1 MRYYTIVISHPV
13 TGVVKRIYTSLSP
26 QGITHLGS
34 LNIELD
40 LPVFPYAQPIGGGF
54 VRVWGV
60 SLQTVGQATDLNGMA
75 IKVFGGMQKGLP
87 LANPKQ
93 SGLLAQGFILQAFG
107 NWQDTVQTLDMVIA
121 AGTGTVD
128 VPANLVLNWA
138 KGQQLSQAIY
148 NTLKTAYPT
157 YTVNVAINSRL
168 VLDHD
173 EQGFY
178 QTITQLASRIREV
191 SQAIIGGEYRGV
203 EIVLREKAF
212 FVYDGTSPT
221 KPKQLA
227 FTDLIGQPGWINPG
241 QIQVK
246 AVMRADVV
254 LGDYVRLPKGQIVT
268 TAQSL
273 SQYKQGSV
281 FQGTFQIDSVRHV
294 GNFRQPDANSWV
306 SVFDMHQVAEPANN
320 G

>member
-1 MRYYTIVISHPV
+1 MRYYNIVISDPV
-13 TGVVKRIYTSLSP
+13 SGEVRRVYTSLNSFGTT
-26 QGITHLGS
+26 QLGA

-40 LPVFPYAQPIGGGF
+40 APVFPYAQPIGGAAL
-54 VRVWGV
+54 RVWGV

-93 SGLLAQGFILQAFG
+93 SGLLLQGYIAQAFG
-107 NWQDTVQTLDMVIA
+107 NWQDMVQTLDMVIF

-128 VPANLVLNWA
+128 VPANLVLNWT
-138 KGQQLSQAIY
+138 KGQQLSQAIQ
-148 NTLKTAYPT
+148 NTLSVAYPG
-157 YTVNVAINSRL
+157 YTANISISDKL

-178 QTITQLASRIREV
+178 QTITQFAQRIREI
-191 SQAIIGGEYRGV
+191 SQGIVGGDYRGV
-203 EIVLREKAF
+203 DIILRERTF
-212 FVYDGTSPT
+212 VVYDGTSPT
-221 KPKQLA
+221 DPRQIS
-227 FTDLIGQPGWINPG
+227 FTDLVGQPSWISPG
-241 QIQVK
+241 RVQMK
-246 AVMRADVV
+246 TVMRADVV
-254 LGDYVRLPKGQIVT
+254 VGSYVKLPKGQIVT

-273 SQYKQGSV
+273 SQYRQGSV
-281 FQGTFQIDSVRHV
+281 FQGTFQIDSVRHL

-306 SVFDMHQVAEPANN
+306 SVFDMHQVASN